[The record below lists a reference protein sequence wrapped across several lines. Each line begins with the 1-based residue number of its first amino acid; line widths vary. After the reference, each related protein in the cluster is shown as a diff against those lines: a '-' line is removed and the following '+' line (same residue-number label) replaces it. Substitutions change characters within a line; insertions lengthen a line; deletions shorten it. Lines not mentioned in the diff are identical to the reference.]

1 MQERMQEHE
10 HISYQVEY
18 ARRERTGPPIGF
30 VPALDDGFDEPGSGG
45 RLAIERP
52 RERMLAFGP
61 AALSNVELIALLLG
75 GGHAEQRALGLLQQI
90 GGIGGLVRCMPAE
103 LLAVAGVG
111 EASATAVCAAVEL
124 ARRIGQ
130 LEMPFESSIRG
141 PEDVRRY
148 LRASLRGRV
157 QEVFLV
163 LGLDARQRV
172 RLVREVALGTTAGV
186 ELQPREVFRPL
197 VRAASHSVLLVHNHP
212 DGELQPSPADLKL
225 TQRLVELG
233 ELLGIPVLD
242 HLIVTDEGMSSLAG
256 LGLLPVPRE
265 EVP

>member
-1 MQERMQEHE
+1 MQERVHE
-10 HISYQVEY
+10 QISYQVEY
-18 ARRERTGPPIGF
+18 ARRERTGPPVGF
-30 VPALDDGFDEPGSGG
+30 VPTLEEGLDEPSGGG

-75 GGHAEQRALGLLQQI
+75 GGHSERRALGLLQQV
-90 GGIGGLVRCMPAE
+90 GGVNGLVRCMPAE
-103 LLAVAGVG
+103 LLEVAGVG
-111 EASATAVCAAVEL
+111 EASATAICAAVEL
-124 ARRIGQ
+124 SRRIGQ
-130 LEMPFESSIRG
+130 LEIPFESSIRG

-172 RLVREVALGTTAGV
+172 RLVREVALGATAGLEV
-186 ELQPREVFRPL
+186 QPREVFRPL
-197 VRAASHSVLLVHNHP
+197 VRAASHSVLLVHNNP

-242 HLIVTDEGMSSLAG
+242 HLIVTDEGMTSLAG
-256 LGLLPVPRE
+256 LGLLPLARE

>member
-1 MQERMQEHE
+1 MQE
-10 HISYQVEY
+10 HISYPEEY

-30 VPALDDGFDEPGSGG
+30 LPVSAEVFDEPVSGE

-61 AALSNVELIALLLG
+61 TALSNVELIALLIG
-75 GGHAEQRALGLLQQI
+75 GGRSEQRALGLLQQL
-90 GGIGGLVRCMPAE
+90 GGIHGLVRCVPAE
-103 LLAVAGVG
+103 LLEVAGVG
-111 EASATAVCAAVEL
+111 EASATAICAAVEL

-148 LRASLRGRV
+148 LRASLRGRS

-172 RLVREVALGTTAGV
+172 RMVREVALGATAGV
-186 ELQPREVFRPL
+186 EVQPREVFRPL
-197 VRAASHSVLLVHNHP
+197 VRAASHSALLVHNHP
-212 DGELQPSPADLKL
+212 GGELRPSAADLKL

-256 LGLLPVPRE
+256 LGLLPLPRSE
-265 EVP
+265 L

>member
-1 MQERMQEHE
+1 MHE
-10 HISYQVEY
+10 HISYPVEY

-30 VPALDDGFDEPGSGG
+30 VAELEEAFDDPGGAV
-45 RLAIERP
+45 RPAIERP
-52 RERMLAFGP
+52 RERMLAFGSG
-61 AALSNVELIALLLG
+61 ALSNVELVALLLG
-75 GGHAEQRALGLLQQI
+75 GGRSEQRALSLLQQV
-90 GGIGGLVRCMPAE
+90 GGVSGLVRCVPAE
-103 LLAVAGVG
+103 LLEVAGVG
-111 EASATAVCAAVEL
+111 EASATAICAAVEL

-148 LRASLRGRV
+148 LRASMRGRS
-157 QEVFLV
+157 QEVFVV

-186 ELQPREVFRPL
+186 EVQPREVFRPL

-212 DGELQPSPADLKL
+212 GGELRPSAADLKL

-242 HLIVTDEGMSSLAG
+242 HLIVTDEGMCSLAG
-256 LGLLPVPRE
+256 LGLLPLPRE
-265 EVP
+265 ET